1 MGMCINIHR
10 AILYHFQCCSLV
22 VRTIVSASCV
32 RVGGFLG
39 KNIVVKSK
47 TKTENSEYYVP
58 IVLDSNFN
66 SGWILV
72 A

>member
-1 MGMCINIHR
+1 
-10 AILYHFQCCSLV
+10 LV
-22 VRTIVSASCV
+22 VRTLVSASIV